1 MPKVLNDW
9 SVHGYSEDEWKSFTR
24 HKRFYI
30 RHPERVKS
38 SSKAWIDRNKEYN
51 SSRQRVYQ
59 LKNKYGIT
67 EEDYQLMFDNQ
78 GGKCAICLSVKQSG
92 KWQRHGVDHCHT
104 TGVVR
109 ALLCNAC
116 NRGIGL
122 LKDNPELLRSAANY
136 IEHYKLITK
145 GENEQRKNISGE

>member
-9 SVHGYSEDEWKSFTR
+9 SVYGYSEDEGKSLTR

-38 SSKAWIDRNKEYN
+38 SSKDWINRNKEYN
-51 SSRQRVYQ
+51 SSRQRKYQ

-78 GGKCAICLSVKQSG
+78 KGKCAIYSSVKQSG
-92 KWQRHGVDHCHT
+92 KWQRHGVDHCHI
-104 TGVVR
+104 TGMVR
-109 ALLCNAC
+109 GLLCNEC

-122 LKDNPELLRSAANY
+122 LKDSPELLRSAANY

-145 GENEQRKNISGE
+145 GENEQRKSISGE